1 MPLNQSFLYSQTS
14 AKLIVEGL
22 PDLSLNQTNNNI
34 GIISTWKLN
43 LTGSSELEGKL
54 IHLKSL
60 MRAVLPYARF
70 CVSNVRKQFG
80 ETNGS
85 VTISPF
91 NNHHKIC
98 LTSSQEG
105 VKPLEIVLDDAELS
119 DLVRCLDSLK
129 EDKRVVVDWGLPQD
143 KPLDKSQQ
151 IRSRPI
157 SSILG
162 IPLIGF
168 CVALAV
174 TSAFFAGAPKNL
186 EDSTKTV
193 NTSLSKK
200 N

>member
-14 AKLIVEGL
+14 AKLVIEGL
-22 PDLSLNQTNNNI
+22 PDLSLNQTSNNI

-43 LTGSSELEGKL
+43 LIGSSELEGKL
-54 IHLKSL
+54 IHLKAL
-60 MRAVLPYARF
+60 MRTVLPYARF
-70 CVSNVRKQFG
+70 CVSNVRKKFG

-91 NNHHKIC
+91 NQHHKIC

-129 EDKRVVVDWGLPQD
+129 GDKRVLVDWELPKE
-143 KPLDKSQQ
+143 KPLDKSEQ

-168 CVALAV
+168 FVALSV
-174 TSAFFAGAPKNL
+174 SSAFFAGAPKNL
-186 EDSTKTV
+186 ENNGQTI
-193 NTSLSKK
+193 NTNLFKK

>member
-1 MPLNQSFLYSQTS
+1 MYSQTS
-14 AKLIVEGL
+14 AKLVIEGL
-22 PDLSLNQTNNNI
+22 PDLSLNQTSKNI

-43 LTGSSELEGKL
+43 LIGSSELEGKL

-60 MRAVLPYARF
+60 MRMVLPYARYR
-70 CVSNVRKQFG
+70 VSNVRKKFG

-91 NNHHKIC
+91 NQHHKIS

-129 EDKRVVVDWGLPQD
+129 GDKRVLVDWELPKEQ
-143 KPLDKSQQ
+143 PLDKSEK
-151 IRSRPI
+151 IKSTPI
-157 SSILG
+157 SSIIG

-168 CVALAV
+168 FVALSV
-174 TSAFFAGAPKNL
+174 SSAFYAGAPKNV
-186 EDSTKTV
+186 ED
-193 NTSLSKK
+193 NDQTSNINLIQKK
-200 N
+200 